1 VTNTGTGS
9 TAGWRVTWT
18 WPGSQ
23 SIVNYWNA
31 AVTSSG
37 TSVTATNV
45 SYNGAIAGGGN
56 TTFGIQLNG
65 ASTTPTL
72 TCTAS

>member
-1 VTNTGTGS
+1 MTNTGTGS
-9 TAGWRVTWT
+9 TAGWRVTWR
-18 WPGSQ
+18 PGSQ

-45 SYNGAIAGGGN
+45 SYKGAIAAGGN

-65 ASTTPTL
+65 ASATPTL
-72 TCTAS
+72 TCSAS